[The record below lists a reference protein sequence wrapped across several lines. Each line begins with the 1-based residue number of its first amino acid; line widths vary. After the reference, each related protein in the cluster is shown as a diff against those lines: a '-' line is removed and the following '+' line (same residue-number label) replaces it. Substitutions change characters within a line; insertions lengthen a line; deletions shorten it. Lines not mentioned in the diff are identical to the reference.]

1 MSSAGCFVSLSGRS
15 VPVFFAMTLL
25 VACSGSG
32 DADAPRAVDLQ
43 ALRAQSAAYE
53 GTSADALRRDPAA
66 LELGR
71 SLFAGHCASCHAADG
86 SGSRGV
92 PDLREGR
99 LNYGADEAAVRTT
112 ILAGRVSTMPQMGRT
127 LGEVELGQLVSY
139 VESLAGNIELSDY
152 EVRGKQLYEENC
164 VACHREDGSG
174 DPELGAPDLRDD
186 YWIHGESMMNK
197 RLVITRGVESVCPPH
212 GDVLN
217 GTEVELLTAFV
228 LSLYTT

>member
-1 MSSAGCFVSLSGRS
+1 MTFAGVFSSWSGRS
-15 VPVFFAMTLL
+15 VPVFFAISLL
-25 VACSGSG
+25 AGCSGSG
-32 DADAPRAVDLQ
+32 DADAPAAVDLQ

-53 GTSADALRRDPAA
+53 GVSADALRRDPGA

-86 SGSRGV
+86 SGTRGV
-92 PDLREGR
+92 TNLREGR

-112 ILAGRVSTMPQMGRT
+112 IVAGRISTMPQMGRT

-152 EVRGKQLYEENC
+152 EVRGQQLYQENC
-164 VACHREDGSG
+164 VVCHGEDGSG
-174 DPELGAPDLRDD
+174 NPELGAPDLRDD

-212 GDVLN
+212 GDALS
-217 GTEVELLTAFV
+217 GAEVELLTAFV